1 MNPTTA
7 LLLFFASVAV
17 AVPNLSKNNVEA
29 REALPQRG
37 GGGTPSPNPCGQI
50 PRPPGC

>member
-1 MNPTTA
+1 MNPKGA
-7 LLLFFASVAV
+7 LMLFLASVAV
-17 AVPNLSKNNVEA
+17 AVPNQMQSNVEA

-37 GGGTPSPNPCGQI
+37 GGGSPSPNPCGQI